1 MRTCNNGW
9 TITDRRYYSDEDNV
23 YIIDHADKLHRLSWY
38 NIENQRY
45 PKKTKVATEVENFQ
59 VTPTGL
65 AILSPSGKLSIPNG
79 ESLDLRIINSQ
90 AKWSILTQAAGNWI
104 LSGDIGYKSVVAAI
118 SGDLSMV
125 SSMNLNMTSNGNI
138 AKSSLEMMCIK
149 IAYEYMK
156 SAILLTVERDGCCH
170 LLSLSSKGRLGYM
183 QNYPSL
189 VPSNKSYSS

>member
-1 MRTCNNGW
+1 M
-9 TITDRRYYSDEDNV
+9 
-23 YIIDHADKLHRLSWY
+23 
-38 NIENQRY
+38 
-45 PKKTKVATEVENFQ
+45 
-59 VTPTGL
+59 
-65 AILSPSGKLSIPNG
+65 
-79 ESLDLRIINSQ
+79 
-90 AKWSILTQAAGNWI
+90 
-104 LSGDIGYKSVVAAI
+104 SGDIGYKSVIAAI

-189 VPSNKSYSS
+189 VPSNKKYSSSNFKAVLSVMSTGKRGLFLVGGHSWMKTIYIKLD